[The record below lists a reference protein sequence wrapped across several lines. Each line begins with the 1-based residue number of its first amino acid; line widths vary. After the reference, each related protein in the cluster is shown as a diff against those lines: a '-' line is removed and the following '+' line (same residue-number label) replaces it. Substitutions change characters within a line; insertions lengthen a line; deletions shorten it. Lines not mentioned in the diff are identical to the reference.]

1 MERRR
6 MLKSLLAG
14 GLLIGLPGTLS
25 AQNQRQPR
33 PQPGRAT
40 AKGVQPAGAAQVDS
54 DEEPVE
60 VNPEELERV
69 LNEWEQKTGKIQK
82 LKGVHQRYEYDHVFN
97 REKRAVGSFWHE
109 SPDKGRIDFNVDE
122 KPPIP
127 DGGVNPQKK
136 GPNGQPFQVVPEA
149 PTMWVCNG
157 AEILQIDIDNKTFDK
172 IEIPVPD
179 RGQNIMD
186 GPLPFL
192 FGMKAEKLKARYK
205 MSLGSMHRQKDASG
219 REIYHLVASPL
230 YQADA
235 RNWKRAE
242 VRLDAKYCL
251 PTAIRLIDP
260 GGTKETV
267 YVFPL
272 RNMSANSRLPQLKD
286 PFNPPLGGFKL
297 KQFQQAAPQ
306 QQAQPDPRRN
316 VLDADISPQNR

>member
-14 GLLIGLPGTLS
+14 GLLVGLPGTLS
-25 AQNQRQPR
+25 AQTQRQPR

-40 AKGVQPAGAAQVDS
+40 VQGVQPAGAAQVS
-54 DEEPVE
+54 PPQEPIE

-69 LNEWEQKTGKIQK
+69 LNEWEQKTAKIEK
-82 LKGVHQRYEYDHVFN
+82 LRGVHQRYEYDHVFN
-97 REKRAVGSFWHE
+97 QEKRAVGSFWHE
-109 SPDKGRIDFNVDE
+109 APDKGRIDFNVDE

-127 DGGVNPQKK
+127 QGGVNPQKK
-136 GPNGQPFQVVPEA
+136 GPNGQPFHVVPEA

-157 AEILQIDIDNKTFDK
+157 AEILQVDIDNKTFDK

-192 FGMKAEKLKARYK
+192 FGMKADKLKSRYK
-205 MSLGSMHRQKDASG
+205 MSLGAMHGQKDRNG
-219 REIYHLVASPL
+219 RTIYHLVASPL
-230 YQADA
+230 LQADA

-251 PTAIRLIDP
+251 PIAIRLIDP

-272 RNMSANSRLPQLKD
+272 RSMKANSLWPQLVS
-286 PFNPPLGGFKL
+286 PFAPSLNGFKL
-297 KQFQQAAPQ
+297 KQYQQAAPQ
-306 QQAQPDPRRN
+306 NA
-316 VLDADISPQNR
+316 LDADISPQNR

>member
-1 MERRR
+1 

-14 GLLIGLPGTLS
+14 GLLVGLPGTLS
-25 AQNQRQPR
+25 AQTQRQPR

-40 AKGVQPAGAAQVDS
+40 TQGVQQVGTAQIS
-54 DEEPVE
+54 SPEEPVQ

-69 LNEWEQKTGKIQK
+69 LNEWEQKTSKIEK
-82 LKGVHQRYEYDHVFN
+82 LRGIHQRYEYDHVFN
-97 REKRAVGSFWHE
+97 QEKRAVGSFWHE
-109 SPDKGRIDFNVDE
+109 APDKGRIDFNVDQQPE
-122 KPPIP
+122 IP
-127 DGGVNPQKK
+127 KDGINPAKK
-136 GPNGQPFQVVPEA
+136 GPNGQSFHVIAEA

-157 AEILQIDIDNKTFDK
+157 AEILQIDIDNKSFNQ

-192 FGMKAEKLKARYK
+192 FGMKAEKLKTRYQ
-205 MSLGSMHRQKDASG
+205 MSLGQMHGQTDNTG
-219 REIYHLVASPL
+219 RPIYHLVASPL
-230 YQADA
+230 LQSDA

-251 PTAIRLIDP
+251 PIAIRLIDP

-272 RNMSANSRLPQLKD
+272 RNMKANSPWD
-286 PFNPPLGGFKL
+286 AIMPNPFNPRLSGFKL
-297 KQFQQAAPQ
+297 QQVQQAPPQ
-306 QQAQPDPRRN
+306 QALPQQRKN
-316 VLDADISPQNR
+316 VLDANIAPQRQ